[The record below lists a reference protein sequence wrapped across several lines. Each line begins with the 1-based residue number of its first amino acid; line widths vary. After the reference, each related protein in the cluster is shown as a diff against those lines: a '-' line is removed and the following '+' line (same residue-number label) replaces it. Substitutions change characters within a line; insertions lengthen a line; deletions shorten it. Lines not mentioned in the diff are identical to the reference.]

1 MHRTIATK
9 TIGRK
14 TFALVHNLPGVVAA
28 GSGTR
33 TQKESW
39 TVRVTLEG
47 NPCQY
52 GRGYSDEADAKW
64 AYVEATAEFVAA

>member
-1 MHRTIATK
+1 MNQIIATK

-14 TFALVHNLPGVVAA
+14 TFAMVHNLPGVVAA
-28 GSGTR
+28 GSGAR

-39 TVRVTLEG
+39 SLRVTLEG
-47 NPCQY
+47 NPCTY

-64 AYVEATAEFVAA
+64 AYVAATAEFVAA